1 MFQGSSLLAM
11 DAKGRLTVPTK
22 HRDQL
27 IALCAGRITLTLHP
41 TNKCVVLFTRTNWE
55 SFRDTIAQLPVT
67 NSRLQLRVLGNAEDL
82 ELDDTGRILVP
93 PTLRTFAGLTR
104 EVTIVGQGKHLEFWD
119 VARYMEFIEGPDQDA
134 DVLSRLHL

>member
-1 MFQGSSLLAM
+1 MLAM

-41 TNKCVVLFTRTNWE
+41 TNKCVVLFTRKNWE
-55 SFRDTIAQLPVT
+55 AFRDTIAQLPVT

-93 PTLRTFAGLTR
+93 PTLRAFAGLTR
-104 EVTIVGQGKHLEFWD
+104 DVTIVGQGKHLEFWD